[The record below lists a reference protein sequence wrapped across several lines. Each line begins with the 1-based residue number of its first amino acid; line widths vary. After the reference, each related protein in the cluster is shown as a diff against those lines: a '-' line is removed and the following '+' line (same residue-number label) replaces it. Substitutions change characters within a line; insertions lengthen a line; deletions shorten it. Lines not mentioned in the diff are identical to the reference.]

1 MVKLLLDGLTSGSPE
16 VAKGPSITPFHV
28 NCRFSD
34 EVSDIGQVQWRKI
47 LLLFRYCA
55 QAIRLRLRH
64 GPMVFYYVPAPGLR
78 SAIYRDWLVMALC
91 RPFFPKR
98 VFHWHGVGL
107 GSWIEANG
115 KSWERWLTR
124 RLLGGAESSLVLGE
138 FYRSDVAR
146 FDPKRIQVIAN
157 GIPDPCPEFDRDVRA
172 LRQQRL
178 AERSAGLRA
187 VASTNASAPPFR
199 VLFLSLCMRE
209 KGVFDA
215 VEAIALANRRAASGG
230 MRFELTV
237 AGSFYRPEEQVEFE
251 QRLAAA
257 DLAFAGGRP
266 MVRYA
271 GFAKAEMK
279 RQLFRE
285 HDALIFPSY
294 YPMEG
299 QPVSVIEAM
308 AWGLPVVACRWRS
321 VPELF
326 PADYTGLADPQAPA
340 QLADALERVLTIDV
354 ADAFRARFLADYT
367 AARFAA
373 KMRVALLGVGGE
385 IEP

>member
-1 MVKLLLDGLTSGSPE
+1 MVKLLLDGLASGSPG
-16 VAKGPSITPFHV
+16 GPTITPYHV

-34 EVSDIGQVQWRKI
+34 EVSDIGQVQWKKI

-78 SAIYRDWLVMALC
+78 SAIYRDWIVMALC

-107 GSWIEANG
+107 GAWIEANG
-115 KSWERWLTR
+115 KFWEKWITR
-124 RLLGGAESSLVLGE
+124 RLLGGADASLVLGE

-146 FDPKRIQVIAN
+146 FAPKSIQVVAN

-172 LRQQRL
+172 MRHQRL
-178 AERSAGLRA
+178 ADRTALLASKAGTA
-187 VASTNASAPPFR
+187 TEPPPFR

-215 VEAIALANRRAASGG
+215 VEAIAIANRQAPAGS

-237 AGSFYRPEEQVEFE
+237 AGNFYKPEEKVEFE
-251 QRLAAA
+251 QRLESP
-257 DLAFAGGRP
+257 DLKFANGRP

-271 GFAKAEMK
+271 GFANADLK
-279 RQLFRE
+279 RQLFRD
-285 HDALIFPSY
+285 HDALVFPSY

-326 PADYTGLADPQAPA
+326 PPDYPGLADPQAPA
-340 QLADALERVLTIDV
+340 QLADALLRIRTLDV

-367 AARFAA
+367 ADRFAA
-373 KMRVALLGVGGE
+373 KMRVALLEVGGE